1 MNVNGVS
8 PDIMTTDM
16 NKDKEAKPQGLE
28 LTIHE
33 DEHSIVPGKEIA
45 AASNIANDEEVQTAP
60 HQQDTVVEQ
69 YTQLTTKT
77 NKTRVHVASAD
88 VN

>member
-16 NKDKEAKPQGLE
+16 NKDKKAKPHGLE
-28 LTIHE
+28 ITIHE
-33 DEHSIVPGKEIA
+33 DENTIVPSKEIA

-60 HQQDTVVEQ
+60 HQQDIVVEQ
-69 YTQLTTKT
+69 YTQL
-77 NKTRVHVASAD
+77 NK
-88 VN
+88 NK